1 MLFQQHFHHRK
12 LALGM
17 DTFGSL
23 IMELDLT
30 SSDVDRN
37 FSSEFAGIWLQP

>member
-1 MLFQQHFHHRK
+1 MLFQLHFDNRK

-17 DTFGSL
+17 VTFGGL

-37 FSSEFAGIWLQP
+37 FSSEFAGIWLKP